1 MKPLGFYFTTSQHG
15 SIGFIFSKPDKAEC
29 FVWFFKKATVR
40 AVKTSLPFSDEVVSE
55 ECLFYKFTEETGLK
69 ARSSHAMLVSVFRQR
84 MEFGVLNV

>member
-1 MKPLGFYFTTSQHG
+1 M
-15 SIGFIFSKPDKAEC
+15 
-29 FVWFFKKATVR
+29 R

-84 MEFGVLNV
+84 MEFGVLNVYFRQPFFFLP